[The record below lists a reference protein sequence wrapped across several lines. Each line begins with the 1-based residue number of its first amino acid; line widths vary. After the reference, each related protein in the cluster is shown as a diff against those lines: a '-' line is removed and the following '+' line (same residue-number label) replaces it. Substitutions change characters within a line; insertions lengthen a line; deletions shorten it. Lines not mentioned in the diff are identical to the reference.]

1 MKAILKMDEG
11 SKVIVD
17 LLTYPPP
24 KGKRDVAR
32 VRGAHQVTNSQVA
45 AENGSQDYRHPH
57 FKALTSWKN

>member
-17 LLTYPPP
+17 LLSYPPP
-24 KGKRDVAR
+24 KGKRNMAR
-32 VRGAHQVTNSQVA
+32 VRGTHQVANSQIA
-45 AENGSQDYRHPH
+45 AENGSQNSRHPY